1 VSKLLYS
8 DVCLC
13 GGKILADMVA
23 HMEKSDCHWVSY
35 HTRQRI
41 LSAIALTVEAL
52 GIGDA
57 IKNAMQKD
65 PAPLILKVCINQT
78 QKDMITIT

>member
-1 VSKLLYS
+1 
-8 DVCLC
+8 
-13 GGKILADMVA
+13 MVA
-23 HMEKSDCHWVSY
+23 KITALKSCSLSLHSRDQGDMEKSDCHWVSY